1 MEKKIKFTLSMLLLF
16 AMALLSS
23 VPVIAQTPVDI
34 QRNKVLSTAYKYR
47 KDINSIISTY
57 RQAILLIS
65 AANILIFA
73 DTGKF
78 LTVFRQ

>member
-47 KDINSIISTY
+47 KDINSKVLEKTKKWEGKVG
-57 RQAILLIS
+57 ILHT
-65 AANILIFA
+65 
-73 DTGKF
+73 D
-78 LTVFRQ
+78 